1 MDSDRFDPDKD
12 AARLLAIA
20 RSVARAHL
28 RRYPMTVSDGW
39 DVDDMT
45 SEAVYH
51 GLTALTRWTPHG
63 GASWQNFVWPRMR
76 GALIDEMR
84 RRGSLTRT
92 ELARG
97 VTVDEL
103 PEHRQRAVALD
114 GCDDDDYVWNVP
126 DLAASRAVAA
136 VDDRLFVADVL
147 RALSAK
153 EREVVVR
160 RYLLDE
166 TLVRIGARLGVTDV
180 QVCHI
185 RTAAFAKI
193 RRWAKTRGVVWWGS

>member
-1 MDSDRFDPDKD
+1 VSGERFDPDKD

-28 RRYPMTVSDGW
+28 LRYPATLRDGW

-45 SEAVYH
+45 SEAVYY
-51 GLTALTRWTPHG
+51 GLTALTRWSPHG
-63 GASWQNFVWPRMR
+63 GASWQNFVRPRMR

-97 VTVDEL
+97 MTVDEL
-103 PEHRQRAVALD
+103 PEHRQKAVTLD
-114 GCDDDDYVWNVP
+114 GGDDDDYAW
-126 DLAASRAVAA
+126 R
-136 VDDRLFVADVL
+136 
-147 RALSAK
+147 

-166 TLVRIGARLGVTDV
+166 TLVRIGDRLGVTDV

-193 RRWAKTRGVVWWGS
+193 RRWAKTRGVAWW

>member
-1 MDSDRFDPDKD
+1 VVPEQFDPNVD
-12 AARLLAIA
+12 AARLLALA
-20 RSVARAHL
+20 HRVALAHL
-28 RRYPMTVSDGW
+28 RRYPATVRDGW

-45 SEAVYH
+45 GEAVYY
-51 GLTALTRWTPHG
+51 GLTALDRWTPHG
-63 GASWQNFVWPRMR
+63 GATWQGFAWTRMR

-97 VTVDEL
+97 VTVDDL
-103 PEHRQRAVALD
+103 PEHRRKPIALD
-114 GCDDDDYVWNVP
+114 GDDEDYAWNVP
-126 DLAASRAVAA
+126 DAATSRATAG
-136 VDDRLFVADVL
+136 VDDRMLVADVL

-153 EREVVVR
+153 EREVMVR
-160 RYLLDE
+160 RYVLDE
-166 TLVRIGARLGVTDV
+166 TLVQIGDRLGVTDV

-193 RRWAKTRGVVWWGS
+193 HRWARTRGVFWWGS